1 MNLYIPNFPK
11 VLLRFKSKL
20 RNLNKI
26 LSHIINWLILY
37 LKIYGHI
44 FNTFLMRRGLIGLV
58 TIFLLLISSQTLN
71 AASIKTGGSCTKL
84 GQAQVVS
91 GFKYTC
97 IKSGK
102 KLVWSNGVKIPITT
116 PSPTSTSKSSAASEN
131 YPSDLTP
138 VHLQA
143 FIDFLRLYQNSKSNS
158 TPNVQWIVE
167 PSMNIALEK
176 QIKDDINVA
185 AKFFA
190 NQRPVNIP
198 LKIWIAM
205 TPQFKWIYDQLTS
218 QLSSQALDGEWLNNK
233 LARSKVEPNF
243 LGGGAPGATKDGVDS
258 LFFNGSSFSNYGN
271 AFWSQVTAHEYTHV
285 VQRYAAGS
293 MAPMLCWV
301 REGNANYYGWLL
313 AGRNSQA
320 AYRNF
325 WLQALSEIPRGGE
338 IPDYESKPASYWSN
352 FFLKGESLSLN
363 QCDPWINYIMG
374 AMAFQYLGGTYGNDA
389 ITNFYLGLK
398 DGWMGVCDSPLNSAG
413 LPCESWK
420 IVFKKSFGISPSE
433 AYPKIGEYIV
443 GEIKWAH
450 DKKILWNDDALKIAP
465 IPTD

>member
-1 MNLYIPNFPK
+1 MRDMNLYIPNFPK

-176 QIKDDINVA
+176 DRKST
-185 AKFFA
+185 
-190 NQRPVNIP
+190 R
-198 LKIWIAM
+198 
-205 TPQFKWIYDQLTS
+205 
-218 QLSSQALDGEWLNNK
+218 
-233 LARSKVEPNF
+233 
-243 LGGGAPGATKDGVDS
+243 
-258 LFFNGSSFSNYGN
+258 
-271 AFWSQVTAHEYTHV
+271 
-285 VQRYAAGS
+285 
-293 MAPMLCWV
+293 
-301 REGNANYYGWLL
+301 
-313 AGRNSQA
+313 
-320 AYRNF
+320 
-325 WLQALSEIPRGGE
+325 
-338 IPDYESKPASYWSN
+338 
-352 FFLKGESLSLN
+352 
-363 QCDPWINYIMG
+363 
-374 AMAFQYLGGTYGNDA
+374 
-389 ITNFYLGLK
+389 
-398 DGWMGVCDSPLNSAG
+398 LNS
-413 LPCESWK
+413 SH
-420 IVFKKSFGISPSE
+420 SQQSRMPSS
-433 AYPKIGEYIV
+433 A
-443 GEIKWAH
+443 
-450 DKKILWNDDALKIAP
+450 
-465 IPTD
+465 